1 MSSGRGSWVR
11 HVTRFLRSGFQALSK
26 CVVNFLATDNYPG
39 DYPDADVIISL
50 KRARFQL
57 KEVPVV
63 MFQRE
68 SGESMHSALSA
79 PYYIAKMV
87 LSIVAVL
94 LRKSP
99 QVDCKR

>member
-1 MSSGRGSWVR
+1 LASAIAGQK
-11 HVTRFLRSGFQALSK
+11 VTDPTSGFQALSK
-26 CVVNFLATDNYPG
+26 CVVSFLATDNYPG

-99 QVDCKR
+99 QVDCRR